1 MDIQFP
7 DLRTKVLTVSE
18 IEAVKVPKGMEAEI
32 ITKGLELRFR
42 GPKAKIDELTVEM
55 ITVTVDFSKGT
66 EGTATMTVTITLA
79 EGYTEIGVLGSYSV
93 SATLRASATATAE
106 E

>member
-1 MDIQFP
+1 
-7 DLRTKVLTVSE
+7 
-18 IEAVKVPKGMEAEI
+18 
-32 ITKGLELRFR
+32 
-42 GPKAKIDELTVEM
+42 M

-93 SATLRASATATAE
+93 SATLRASATATPE